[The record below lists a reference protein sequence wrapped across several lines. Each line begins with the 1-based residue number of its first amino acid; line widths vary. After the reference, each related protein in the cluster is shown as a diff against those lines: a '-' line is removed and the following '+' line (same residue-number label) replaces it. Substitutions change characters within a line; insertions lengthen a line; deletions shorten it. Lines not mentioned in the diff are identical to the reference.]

1 MKFYHGSTSKGLTEL
16 RPHLPVGAHIQEP
29 LVYLTSSK
37 QLALHYIWDTERLG
51 VKMPM
56 VDIRKDG
63 TLVFQEMF
71 PNALEY
77 FYKGVS
83 GYIYHCDGDY
93 ATNPDSHV
101 PTCATSS
108 AVVPITDCE
117 YIENVYEEILSYE
130 AQGKF
135 IYEHYEDLPQWRKDV
150 IRGHITR
157 FIKRNNLLN
166 DPTHPSVNFIRE
178 KFPQYWA
185 EAQVLNEHNLF

>member
-1 MKFYHGSTSKGLTEL
+1 MKFYHGTTVKGLTEL
-16 RPHLPVGAHIQEP
+16 RPHLPTSAHIQES
-29 LVYLTSSK
+29 LVYLTTSK
-37 QLALHYIWDTERLG
+37 QLALHYIWDKDRLG
-51 VKMPM
+51 IKMPM
-56 VDIRKDG
+56 VDIRDDG

-83 GYIYHCDGDY
+83 GYIYHCEGDCPI
-93 ATNPDSHV
+93 NPDSHV

-108 AVVPITDCE
+108 DVVPVTGCE
-117 YIENVYEEILSYE
+117 YIENVYETILSYLE
-130 AQGKF
+130 EGKL

-166 DPTHPSVNFIRE
+166 DPSHPSYNFICE

-185 EAQVLNEHNLF
+185 EAKVLYEHNLF

>member
-1 MKFYHGSTSKGLTEL
+1 MKFYHGSMVKRLKEL
-16 RPHLPVGAHIQEP
+16 HPHLPVGAHIQEP
-29 LVYLTSSK
+29 LVYLTSSR

-56 VDIRKDG
+56 IHIREDG
-63 TLVFQEMF
+63 VFVFQEMF

-83 GYIYHCDGDY
+83 GYLYHCEGDF
-93 ATNPDSHV
+93 TVKQDSYV
-101 PTCATSS
+101 PTCVITGET
-108 AVVPITDCE
+108 VPIIDCE
-117 YIENVYEEILSYE
+117 YIENVYETILGYAE
-130 AQGKF
+130 QGRL

-166 DPTHPSVNFIRE
+166 DPAHPSKNFISE
-178 KFPQYWA
+178 KFPEYWA
-185 EAQVLNEHNLF
+185 EAKVLSEHDLF